1 MKAAILKEIGTTP
14 VCVEFPEPVVENEQQ
29 VLVSVKASSIKQLD
43 LLKAAGKHYTKYPS
57 LPIIVGMDGVATL
70 ENGQRIYAMGVT
82 GMMAEKA
89 IVQKNRWIILPEGLD
104 DNTAAAL
111 PNFLVGSDIALRT
124 KAQIKKGDIVLING
138 ATGSTGTIAV
148 QMAKYHNA
156 ATIIA
161 TGRNPK
167 VLEKL
172 KELGADI
179 TISLDQPENDI
190 VNDFKKAYATYPFD
204 IVIDYLWGKPME
216 LLLQSLLT
224 QTSQT
229 TTKIVTVGEMAGHT
243 ISSLTS
249 DTLRSRDIVL
259 LGSGIGSFKQQVIT
273 DYMQNILPEI
283 FQYAASGKLFI
294 DTEIFPLT
302 EISNAWN
309 LNKTIVIKI

>member
-14 VCVEFPEPVVENEQQ
+14 VCVDFPEPVVENEQQ

-43 LLKAAGKHYTKYPS
+43 LLKAAGKHYTKYSS
-57 LPIIVGMDGVATL
+57 LPIIVGMDGVASL

-82 GMMAEKA
+82 GMMAQKA
-89 IVQKNRWIILPEGLD
+89 VLQKDRWIVLPDALD
-104 DNTAAAL
+104 DSTAAAL

-138 ATGSTGTIAV
+138 ATGSTGMVAV

-156 ATIIA
+156 TTIIA
-161 TGRNPK
+161 TGRNPE

-179 TISLDQPENDI
+179 IISLNQSENDI
-190 VNDFKKAYATYPFD
+190 MNDFKKAYAAFPFD

-216 LLLQSLLT
+216 LLLQALLT
-224 QTSQT
+224 QPSKT

-249 DTLRSRDIVL
+249 DILRSRDIVL
-259 LGSGIGSFKQQVIT
+259 LGSGIGSFEQQVIT
-273 DYMQNILPEI
+273 DYMRKILPEI
-283 FQYAASGKLFI
+283 FQYAASGKLKI
-294 DTEIFPLT
+294 DTETFPLE
-302 EISNAWN
+302 EISIAWN
-309 LNKTIVIKI
+309 LNKTVVIKI